1 MVGPCVCL
9 AGQAGARWVATAK
22 TDSASACA
30 CRARSCPPGAVFAPV
45 SRDLGGFL
53 RVRGRPMDYSGG
65 AGASSTARQLA
76 VVGCLPR
83 VGAEAAGAAAG
94 AARSIDAD
102 SFGWSDPCGRAV
114 AWRAVPCAPPRSNHP
129 AGSVGV
135 GTGMSFAEGTC
146 MRGSFI
152 ADRFLPRE

>member
-1 MVGPCVCL
+1 MLSFGRTTTDGRTRAEEDEDWRPGKPTVVGSCVCL

-65 AGASSTARQLA
+65 AGAGASSTARQLA
-76 VVGCLPR
+76 VVGLL
-83 VGAEAAGAAAG
+83 
-94 AARSIDAD
+94 
-102 SFGWSDPCGRAV
+102 
-114 AWRAVPCAPPRSNHP
+114 APW
-129 AGSVGV
+129 GLG
-135 GTGMSFAEGTC
+135 
-146 MRGSFI
+146 
-152 ADRFLPRE
+152 L